1 MVCRLGGGAW
11 RAPGRRTMNIAIIG
25 SETECIRIINFFK
38 THTYNEIAP
47 TIVGFADP
55 KGDRECLAEI
65 KRAGIQL
72 EERYDRFFERDDI
85 NLILDLTDDPEL
97 YKEVLARKK
106 PSVRAMNYQTSRLF
120 LDMYRIYD
128 DDKSNDRRFLQANSI
143 YKIVMNDLINE
154 DVLVIAPNHQIMDA
168 NDALLNKVGLSREEI
183 IGRSCYEVTHRYDC
197 PCSEE
202 NCPCPL
208 KETLATRKPFST
220 THIHLDKDN
229 AEHHVSISCYPLT
242 GPDGIIGAIE
252 ISKDITKDILMQRSL
267 MQQEKLAS
275 IGRLSAG
282 VAHEINNPLTTVLT
296 TAMLL
301 QEDTDPGAPLHAE
314 LETIIK
320 ETMRCRSIVTALLD
334 FARQKTPQVKP
345 CSINDI
351 VADTVTLTRK
361 QSAFKDIDL
370 VMSLDERVPPLLLD
384 GQQMTQALIN
394 LTINAIESTEPG
406 GSISVR
412 TEFDADKKNVRIRV
426 KDTGAGIPP
435 GLLEQVFEPFFT
447 TKEFGTGLGLAITH
461 GIVVQHGGRI
471 EVDSQPNRGTT
482 FTITLPIGNGTP

>member
-1 MVCRLGGGAW
+1 
-11 RAPGRRTMNIAIIG
+11 MNIAIIG

-65 KRAGIQL
+65 KRAGIPL
-72 EERYDRFFERDDI
+72 EESYGRFFERDDI

-106 PSVRAMNYQTSRLF
+106 PNVRAMNYQTSRLF

-128 DDKSNDRRFLQANSI
+128 DDKGNDRRFLQANSI

-183 IGRSCYEVTHRYDC
+183 IGRSCYEVTHRYGC

-208 KETLATRKPFST
+208 KETLATLKPFST

-229 AEHHVSISCYPLT
+229 LEHHVSISCYPLT

-301 QEDTDPGAPLHAE
+301 QEDTDPEALLHKE

-320 ETMRCRSIVTALLD
+320 ETMRCRNIVTALLD

-345 CSINDI
+345 CSVNDI
-351 VADTVTLTRK
+351 VADTMTLARK

-370 VMSLDERVPPLLLD
+370 VMSLDQKVPLLSLD
-384 GQQMTQALIN
+384 SHQMTQALIN

-406 GSISVR
+406 GTISIR
-412 TEFDADKKNVRIRV
+412 TEFDPIKKKVRIYV
-426 KDTGAGIPP
+426 EDTGVGIPP

-447 TKEFGTGLGLAITH
+447 TKESGTGLGLAITH

-471 EVDSQPNRGTT
+471 EVASKPKHGTM
-482 FTITLPIGNGTP
+482 FIITLPTSDVSP